1 MTRTPHTDEPAQ
13 VVLSAQTP
21 ADAEAVFSTLRS
33 CFDSDRADGDTAH
46 DQPHRSGHPTVWT
59 ETFETSEV
67 RGDVRPNADLS
78 AAVTA
83 DLQGSHLAVDRLR
96 DVLTRAFSVR
106 TEGTVSGDQEVELQ
120 IVLESTGQS

>member
-1 MTRTPHTDEPAQ
+1 MTRTPHNDEPAQ
-13 VVLSAQTP
+13 VVLSAQSP

-33 CFDSDRADGDTAH
+33 CFDSDRAAGDTAH
-46 DQPHRSGHPTVWT
+46 DEPKQPGHPTVWT

-67 RGDVRPNADLS
+67 RGEVRPSVGL
-78 AAVTA
+78 AATVTA

-120 IVLESTGQS
+120 IVLESAGES

>member
-13 VVLSAQTP
+13 AVLSAQSP
-21 ADAEAVFSTLRS
+21 ADAEAVFGTLRS
-33 CFDSDRADGDTAH
+33 CFASDRADGDTPH
-46 DQPHRSGHPTVWT
+46 EQPKQPGHPTVWT

-67 RGDVRPNADLS
+67 RGDVKKNAGLS
-78 AAVTA
+78 AAVTV

-120 IVLESTGQS
+120 LVLESPDNG

>member
-1 MTRTPHTDEPAQ
+1 MTRTPHNAEPAE
-13 VVLSAQTP
+13 VVLSAQST
-21 ADAEAVFSTLRS
+21 ADAETVLSTLRS
-33 CFDSDRADGDTAH
+33 CFASDRADGDTAH
-46 DQPHRSGHPTVWT
+46 DQRKQPGHPTVWT

-120 IVLESTGQS
+120 IVLESAEKS